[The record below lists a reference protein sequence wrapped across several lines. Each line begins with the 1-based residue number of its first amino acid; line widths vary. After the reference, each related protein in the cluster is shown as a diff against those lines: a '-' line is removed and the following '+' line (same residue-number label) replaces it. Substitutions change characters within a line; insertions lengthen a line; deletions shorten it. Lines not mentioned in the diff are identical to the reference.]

1 MRHTKGKTKSWYPFW
16 TDKWLWGSTRHELI
30 VEDEDGKLFD
40 LRGIYVDLLTLSKK
54 DDGFIRANETT
65 PYPHEQL
72 AGMFCVPVERLK
84 QCIEIC
90 LHPEVEKLREPSP
103 GIYYIP
109 STADYEL
116 SDRYIREI
124 ERENNNSAGK
134 EEQCAEK
141 AESIIEYNRIED
153 NIKEDIYTHWIQKLI
168 QERLLQVGK
177 LKTQPTLKNCLDLEG
192 RFPADKIKKI
202 LWAME
207 NYKKL
212 TTNYISVYL
221 TALQWLEREGVPMKR
236 VELESCGFCGEMVS
250 SLKTHSDI
258 CNKNP
263 KNRPPK
269 AEELDPRIKDFKF
282 NDK

>member
-72 AGMFCVPVERLK
+72 AGMFCVPLDRLK

-90 LHPEVEKLREPSP
+90 LHPEVEKLREPLP

-116 SDRYIREI
+116 SERYIRQISTEKD
-124 ERENNNSAGK
+124 NSAGK

-141 AESIIEYNRIED
+141 AESIIEYNRKEK
-153 NIKEDIYTHWIQKLI
+153 NIKEDIYIHWIQKLI
-168 QERLLQVGK
+168 QERLLQVSK
-177 LKTQPTLKNCLDLEG
+177 LKTQPTLKDCLDLEG
-192 RFPADKIKKI
+192 SFPAEKIREI
-202 LWAME
+202 LWKME

-212 TTNYISVYL
+212 NTNYVSVYL
-221 TALQWLEREGVPMKR
+221 TALNWLQRDGVPRKR

-263 KNRPPK
+263 KNKP
-269 AEELDPRIKDFKF
+269 LSITD
-282 NDK
+282 